1 MNDYENNASA
11 VGAASAD
18 RNRLA
23 RRFEIGEG
31 IQQKALD
38 KNQKEV

>member
-1 MNDYENNASA
+1 MNDYGTNASME
-11 VGAASAD
+11 GAASAD
-18 RNRLA
+18 GKRLA

-38 KNQKEV
+38 KDQKDV